1 MIRILQA
8 VTDRVSGKKG
18 KWITLIAWIIIMGL
32 LSTFAP
38 SAKDYEVSSI
48 DSLPDDA
55 PSVVAQNKIEQYFE
69 GNDGIPAI
77 LVFQS
82 DDKLEVTDIT
92 KFVEKLESADIN
104 GLEELIPFAALPPQ
118 AALNFFF

>member
-1 MIRILQA
+1 MIHLLHA
-8 VTDRVSGKKG
+8 VTDRASSKKG
-18 KWITLIAWIIIMGL
+18 KWIALIAWIVIIGL

-55 PSVVAQNKIEQYFE
+55 QSVIAQKKIEQYFE

-82 DDKLEVTDIT
+82 E
-92 KFVEKLESADIN
+92 EKLELTDMTGFIEKLETANID
-104 GLEELIPFAALPPQ
+104 GL
-118 AALNFFF
+118 